1 MSDQLSNALSLALI
15 IGSLAVMLLATI
27 PYVIGLPRSVRRRRR
42 ERQLEWLEQVRS
54 AHQGQDLEV
63 DWIDYK
69 EIPKAEILDVLGK
82 HCWHFA
88 DEQIGG
94 RSWLLRFSPQPAA
107 RRKPDA
113 HQRLHEELA
122 TAKPD
127 VEGRYHLDTNQ
138 YLDVPMAEIGRAIR
152 SAGWVVEHLSPES
165 PRSAAVITRPGTV
178 TTSYTGG
185 PFAGTSSPDELRED
199 PVVAARAAEIEREK
213 GFDPLSQVGLNRVRE
228 RHNYWGK
235 KFGRQ
240 ARLATLYWLV
250 GPILLVATLAT
261 QRPGKDEFTVM
272 LVISLIPI
280 VLGGIATF
288 KAVRIRR
295 ARKAEIGDVLAAY
308 TELDNLGRTRR
319 ASHT

>member
-1 MSDQLSNALSLALI
+1 MSDELLNTITIWIFVPSMTVIVLVQLSLI
-15 IGSLAVMLLATI
+15 IGPTR
-27 PYVIGLPRSVRRRRR
+27 GHRRRRR
-42 ERQLEWLEQVRS
+42 VRQLERLEQVRA
-54 AHQGQDLEV
+54 AHQGQDLEI

-69 EIPKAEILDVLGK
+69 EIPKSEILDVLGK
-82 HCWHFA
+82 HGWQFV

-94 RSWLLRFSPQPAA
+94 QSWLLRFSLQPAS
-107 RRKPDA
+107 RRMPDSRK
-113 HQRLHEELA
+113 RLHEELA
-122 TAKPD
+122 AAKPD
-127 VEGRYHLDTNQ
+127 VEGRYHLDTNE

-152 SAGWVVEHLSPES
+152 SAGWNVEHLSPES

-178 TTSYTGG
+178 TTSYSGG
-185 PFAGTSSPDELRED
+185 PFAGTSTPDELRED

-213 GFDPLSQVGLNRVRE
+213 GFDPLSQVALNRARE
-228 RHNYWGK
+228 RHNHWAK

-240 ARLATLYWLV
+240 VRLASFYWLV
-250 GPILLVATLAT
+250 GPILLLATLAT
-261 QRPGKDEFTVM
+261 QRPGKDEFLVM

-308 TELDNLGRTRR
+308 TELDNLSRTRR
-319 ASHT
+319 ASRT